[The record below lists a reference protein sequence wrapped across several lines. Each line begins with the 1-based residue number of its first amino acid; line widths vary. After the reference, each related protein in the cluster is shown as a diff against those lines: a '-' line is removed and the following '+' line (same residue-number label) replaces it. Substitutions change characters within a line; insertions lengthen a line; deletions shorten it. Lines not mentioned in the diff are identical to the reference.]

1 MTVPPPSLEALV
13 GDDLGPGEL
22 ERLRSA
28 HELLLQ
34 AGPPPELTPEL
45 EHAPVVETG
54 RVIPLPRRYRFTA
67 VAAAAAVAVV
77 VFGAGYLLGGNG
89 GSAAALR
96 TVEMSGAGGA
106 AATLDVF
113 AKDEAGNWPMAL
125 TVSGLA
131 PLPRGKTY
139 ELWLTRDGE
148 LAEPCGTFA
157 VAAGTTEVPLNAPY
171 RLKEFDGWV
180 IVRTGTQTPLLSTA

>member
-1 MTVPPPSLEALV
+1 MTALPPSFESLV
-13 GDDLGPGEL
+13 GDDLDPGER
-22 ERLRSA
+22 ERLRSV

-45 EHAPVVETG
+45 EQAPVVETG
-54 RVIPLPRRYRFTA
+54 RVIPLPRRYRF
-67 VAAAAAVAVV
+67 AAVSVV
-77 VFGAGYLLGGNG
+77 LFGAGYLLGGNG

-106 AATLDVF
+106 TATLDVF
-113 AKDEAGNWPMAL
+113 AKDDAGNWPMEL

-131 PLPRGKTY
+131 PLPRGRTY

-171 RLKEFDGWV
+171 RLKDFDGWV
-180 IVRTGTQTPLLSTA
+180 IVRAGTQTPLLSTA